1 MRLRPQSQRSRRAA
15 CSGQV
20 LAESCIGTAI
30 MTFAWILLVFSTY
43 MGTNHIRTAMAARH
57 AAWMKGALNTEVS
70 TAQLDQWFFYDSGL
84 TKVEYGKG
92 LGVGDLFSSTTGD
105 RKTYGDAGNGPFLA
119 RVTFGVADTNSLTK
133 FPFVLLK
140 TSVPFVPPPLL
151 DKGLS
156 VKCWCEWVDVS
167 NTWTSWSDALSG
179 IWDAIKNTVSSFF

>member
-1 MRLRPQSQRSRRAA
+1 MRLRTNSSLRQRAT

-20 LAESCIGTAI
+20 IAESCIGVAI
-30 MTFAWILLVFSTY
+30 MTFTWILLVYSTY
-43 MGTNHIRTAMAARH
+43 MGTNYIRTAMAARH
-57 AAWMKGALNTEVS
+57 AAWMKGAQNTEVS

-92 LGVGDLFSSTTGD
+92 LGVGDLFSGTTGD

-140 TSVPFVPPPLL
+140 TSVPIMPAPLL

-156 VKCWCEWVDVS
+156 VKSWCQWDEVS
-167 NTWTSWSDALSG
+167 NPWTSWGEALKG
-179 IWDAIKNTVSSFF
+179 IWNAITSAVSSFF